1 MLVKRVGV
9 LSLGKMLGVLYGA
22 FGLLAGVFVALFC
35 ILAAVIGPQQ
45 KAGAPSPLFGV
56 AAIVLAPLFYGVFG
70 FIGGIVSAA
79 LYNVAA
85 SVVGGVEIKV
95 GE

>member
-9 LSLGKMLGVLYGA
+9 LSLGKMLGVLYGGL
-22 FGLLAGVFVALFC
+22 GLLIGVFVALFC
-35 ILAAVIGPQQ
+35 ILAAAIGAQQ
-45 KAGAPSPLFGV
+45 KAGAPSPLIGV
-56 AAIVLAPLFYGVFG
+56 VAIVLAPLFYGVFG

-85 SVVGGVEIKV
+85 SVVGGVEIEV